1 MFFLLF
7 RSREDRR
14 EKQVSSK
21 KTSNEL
27 RKGQNSNDQVI
38 NDEENIHALKRL
50 SSSTADEDVFNPPRP
65 NNHAID
71 RPKSRKSSK
80 EEQAVNKVII

>member
-7 RSREDRR
+7 SSREDRR
-14 EKQVSSK
+14 EKPVSSRK
-21 KTSNEL
+21 ASNEF
-27 RKGQNSNDQVI
+27 RKGQNSNGQVI
-38 NDEENIHALKRL
+38 HDEENIHAVKRL
-50 SSSTADEDVFNPPRP
+50 GFSNADEDILNPPRP

>member
-1 MFFLLF
+1 M
-7 RSREDRR
+7 
-14 EKQVSSK
+14 
-21 KTSNEL
+21 
-27 RKGQNSNDQVI
+27 RKGQNSNVQVI
-38 NDEENIHALKRL
+38 HDEENIHAVKRL
-50 SSSTADEDVFNPPRP
+50 GFSNADEDILNPPRP